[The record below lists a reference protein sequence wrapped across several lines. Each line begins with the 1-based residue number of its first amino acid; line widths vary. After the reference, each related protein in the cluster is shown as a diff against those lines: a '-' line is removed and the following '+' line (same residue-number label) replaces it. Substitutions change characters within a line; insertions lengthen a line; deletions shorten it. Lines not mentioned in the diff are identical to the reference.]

1 MSEQVKETVEKK
13 VVRRGIGT
21 ARGTTR
27 LKFSNEQ
34 AKNNGLFIA
43 HLDSVE
49 VKTITIGEEKTGM
62 PSFNGMELPKL
73 VLTFASNEDDAAK
86 RHYINLQFLPV
97 ESNAETIEGGK
108 DAWKVNIVFDW
119 LKHLLNTFVTK
130 GRDLTD
136 EEIDALSLSYQ
147 DFNEAGEYVPVEAEE
162 VVASWKS
169 LFENFENMF
178 NRGGK
183 EGKPVY
189 KTADNKFIP
198 LWIKLVR
205 CIKTSKGW
213 KNVSNGDLSFPSI
226 VGEGC
231 VEVFKPNVLPSIK
244 LDPIRETI
252 HPKVAEDKPKTP
264 NMPSPAMGMMGGV
277 PVDTMGG
284 GFDNIAMDA
293 AEDMPF

>member
-73 VLTFASNEDDAAK
+73 VLTFASNEDDVAK

-108 DAWKVNIVFDW
+108 DAWKVNIIFDW

-136 EEIDALSLSYQ
+136 EEVDALSLTYQ

-252 HPKVAEDKPKTP
+252 HPKVAEEKPKTP
-264 NMPSPAMGMMGGV
+264 NMPNPTMGMMGGV

-284 GFDNIAMDA
+284 GFDNIAIDA
-293 AEDMPF
+293 A